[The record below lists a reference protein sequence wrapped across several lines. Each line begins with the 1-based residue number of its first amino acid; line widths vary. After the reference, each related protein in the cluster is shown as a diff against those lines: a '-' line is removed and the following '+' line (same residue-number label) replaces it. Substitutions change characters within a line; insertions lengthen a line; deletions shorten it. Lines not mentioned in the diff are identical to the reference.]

1 MEKIKSPDG
10 FKPFYI
16 KIDTKTEAEFLW
28 HLLNNDMETK
38 FLQYLKEEKLTNQ
51 GPTYAKLKSQFYK
64 KLEEQIG
71 KQELKKEVKKWT
83 KKDKEKK

>member
-1 MEKIKSPDG
+1 MEQTKSPDG

-51 GPTYAKLKSQFYK
+51 GPTYAKLKSQFFQ
-64 KLEEQIG
+64 KLEERIE
-71 KQELKKEVKKWT
+71 KQELEKEA
-83 KKDKEKK
+83 KE